1 MATGSNRARWS
12 FPNGDS
18 ILDSTI
24 LVCFVAML
32 SYAASALGAALLLR
46 PQMLSPLW
54 PGCVL
59 LVSVLLLVSRKMW
72 PILIVTAF
80 AVFFFHD
87 LHAGVSTSESSW
99 LILADTVE
107 VLAAAL
113 CLSYF
118 FVGVPRLNSVKALT
132 KFSLFAVILAPAL
145 GAIGRI
151 GGRASCPRLWVSS
164 P

>member
-80 AVFFFHD
+80 AVFFSTTCT
-87 LHAGVSTSESSW
+87 LECQRVKVAG
-99 LILADTVE
+99 
-107 VLAAAL
+107 
-113 CLSYF
+113 
-118 FVGVPRLNSVKALT
+118 
-132 KFSLFAVILAPAL
+132 
-145 GAIGRI
+145 
-151 GGRASCPRLWVSS
+151 
-164 P
+164 